1 MTLNASDLSDA
12 TLTLVFSNRILT
24 PLITGA
30 TTGRSPST
38 KQNEPFL
45 DSSCSSPQTT
55 YQSNYT
61 INHQQLSPT
70 DSHTNLGIVMSAD
83 LSWRKH
89 YGLISSCAYRT
100 LGLLRCTFNTTNSV
114 NLKKL
119 LYLSLVCSQ
128 LTYCSIIWH
137 PYLHKNILMLEMI
150 QWRATKFILNDYS
163 SDYKSRFTPTA
174 PSGALWAHWHHFLCQ
189 IAQLYYQHLQLCFC
203 EHGTRPSTHHKL
215 KLQYVSCTNKTNHF
229 NRLPCL
235 WKSLPIIDLNQP
247 LPTIIS
253 ELKQFFWNHFIGNYH
268 LPKTCTFH
276 YLCPCYKCSVSH
288 STMILI
294 LGNCDYYLYYYY
306 YFTIQMGAWNGLLRT
321 ESGSELRVR

>member
-1 MTLNASDLSDA
+1 MIGETVRSTSRKYLRSPTLPHLYKWPS
-12 TLTLVFSNRILT
+12 TLTTLLLFADDTKCFRPVRCYTNTCLLQQDLNNWSNDWKI
-24 PLITGA
+24 
-30 TTGRSPST
+30 SF
-38 KQNEPFL
+38 NESKWTLLRF
-45 DSSCSSPQTT
+45 CSSPQTT

-89 YGLISSCAYRT
+89 YLSCAYRT
-100 LGLLRCTFNTTNSV
+100 LGLLRRTFNTTNSV

-174 PSGALWAHWHHFLCQ
+174 PSDALWAHWHHFLC
-189 IAQLYYQHLQLCFC
+189 
-203 EHGTRPSTHHKL
+203 
-215 KLQYVSCTNKTNHF
+215 
-229 NRLPCL
+229 
-235 WKSLPIIDLNQP
+235 
-247 LPTIIS
+247 
-253 ELKQFFWNHFIGNYH
+253 
-268 LPKTCTFH
+268 
-276 YLCPCYKCSVSH
+276 
-288 STMILI
+288 
-294 LGNCDYYLYYYY
+294 
-306 YFTIQMGAWNGLLRT
+306 
-321 ESGSELRVR
+321 

>member
-1 MTLNASDLSDA
+1 MTLNASD
-12 TLTLVFSNRILT
+12 LT

-38 KQNEPFL
+38 NQNEPFL
-45 DSSCSSPQTT
+45 DSVLVPKPHTRAT
-55 YQSNYT
+55 
-61 INHQQLSPT
+61 NHQQLSPT
-70 DSHTNLGIVMSAD
+70 DSHTDLGIVMSAD

-100 LGLLRCTFNTTNSV
+100 LDLLRRTFNTTNSV
-114 NLKKL
+114 KLKKL

-137 PYLHKNILMLEMI
+137 PYLHKNILMLEEMI

-174 PSGALWAHWHHFLCQ
+174 PSDALWAHWHHFCQ

-215 KLQYVSCTNKTNHF
+215 KLQYFSFTNKTNHF
-229 NRLPCL
+229 NRLPHL
-235 WKSLPIIDLNQP
+235 WKSLPIIDLN
-247 LPTIIS
+247 
-253 ELKQFFWNHFIGNYH
+253 
-268 LPKTCTFH
+268 
-276 YLCPCYKCSVSH
+276 
-288 STMILI
+288 
-294 LGNCDYYLYYYY
+294 
-306 YFTIQMGAWNGLLRT
+306 
-321 ESGSELRVR
+321 